1 MKLHPEITEIN
12 NFTTQFISCCRGTMF
27 VLELFLVGIVLIFI
41 FLFNTMITLRNQVDR
56 IRWQIEALLKRR
68 RELAAA
74 LGVATDELEDAKEI
88 SQQLK
93 LDAELSGRIET
104 LSETDELIQRDFDE
118 CGSLLHENLRQYRSR
133 AAAYNRA
140 LESPVFRLFGKS
152 SKFKPREIF

>member
-1 MKLHPEITEIN
+1 MY
-12 NFTTQFISCCRGTMF
+12 
-27 VLELFLVGIVLIFI
+27 VLQLFLVGIVLIFI
-41 FLFNTMITLRNQVDR
+41 FLFNTLITLRNQADR

-68 RELAAA
+68 RELAAT
-74 LGVATDELEDAKEI
+74 LGATSDETEEVKEI
-88 SQQLK
+88 PQQLK
-93 LDAELSGRIET
+93 LDAELAGRIET

>member
-68 RELAAA
+68 RELTAS
-74 LGVATDELEDAKEI
+74 LGVATDQLEDAKEI

-152 SKFKPREIF
+152 SKLKPREIF

>member
-68 RELAAA
+68 RELAAS
-74 LGVATDELEDAKEI
+74 LGVATDELEDA
-88 SQQLK
+88 
-93 LDAELSGRIET
+93 
-104 LSETDELIQRDFDE
+104 
-118 CGSLLHENLRQYRSR
+118 
-133 AAAYNRA
+133 
-140 LESPVFRLFGKS
+140 
-152 SKFKPREIF
+152 